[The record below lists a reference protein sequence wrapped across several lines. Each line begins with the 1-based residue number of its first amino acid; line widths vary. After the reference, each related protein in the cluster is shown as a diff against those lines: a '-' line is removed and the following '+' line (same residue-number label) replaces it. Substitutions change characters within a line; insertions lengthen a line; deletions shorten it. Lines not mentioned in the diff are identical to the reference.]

1 MNHIR
6 RVALLF
12 AFALLLAQIVLA
24 APLGLT
30 TGDTTKLVEKTES
43 KSTLELVKY
52 WKELSVLALLISAVL
67 IALAYAYGHAFEQPD
82 LKAWASVEINQVIS
96 TAIIIMVL
104 FAAVAFLD
112 TIVSGAVEESGLPNL
127 KCEVGTPCG
136 ITIAQAYLDEM
147 MESAH
152 KDSRN
157 ILEQSFKYAGEAAKR
172 SGYSCNMF
180 ILPIPCLWAS
190 VSLGDEPHLI
200 LQTERLNAV
209 LDYYNNIIASM
220 SAQRFFVDNISFR
233 LGPAILLIGIVARSF
248 PFTRKVGGLLI
259 AVAVGVIFV
268 FPLMYIFNWFTLNV
282 MMFGDKTFGNAG
294 AVCPAECL
302 DQPNIAYMIN
312 SNGALWTVPD
322 FNILMGGLEGY
333 LPSLDES
340 ARSAIAKNLATG
352 KIEKKEAPPYGDIIS
367 CEYMA
372 NLSKA
377 YDIKDI
383 DAYCPQ
389 ICRQLPYPNI
399 PSCADESTQL
409 ACSMLTPHCKVY
421 RYVDMSKIDPVKIV
435 EIDEKC
441 PVKCRTIPPMKSN
454 CAVFDPSPEGSG
466 MFGGL
471 GKIVFASKC
480 NFQSGS
486 FEKDCVKK
494 VLEEDIDYCLESSF
508 DCRYTFQEDPEW
520 EQPSCN
526 GEHVDACPPIGEGD
540 YLGNTAL
547 EKAAE
552 SCVYGIAGDSDLK
565 LLDDECSECIF
576 VENEF
581 TFNPPVYTDC
591 ASACSGEGVSLLSVS
606 DIVKQ
611 SGEGMVGREDIKS
624 ISKMMIPAYI
634 LPLLN
639 ILITLMFIKT
649 FSQILGGDI
658 EIPGVPKVL

>member
-1 MNHIR
+1 MLAVFIA
-6 RVALLF
+6 VLVLAPVV
-12 AFALLLAQIVLA
+12 LAQ
-24 APLGLT
+24 PLGLT
-30 TGDTTKLVEKTES
+30 TGDTTKLVEKTET
-43 KSTLELVKY
+43 STALELVKY

-67 IALAYAYGHAFEQPD
+67 IALAYMYGNAFDQPD

-96 TAIIIMVL
+96 TAIIILVL
-104 FAAVAFLD
+104 FVAVAFLD
-112 TIVSGAVEESGLPNL
+112 TIVAGAVEESALPNL

-136 ITIAQAYLDEM
+136 ITIAHAYLDTM
-147 MESAH
+147 INNAH
-152 KDSRN
+152 KDSRS
-157 ILEQSFKYAGEAAKR
+157 ILKQSFNYAKDAAKR

-190 VSLGDEPHLI
+190 ISVGDEPHLI

-233 LGPAILLIGIVARSF
+233 LGPAILLVGIVARSF

-282 MMFGDKTFGNAG
+282 MIFGDKVFGSAD

-302 DQPNIAYMIN
+302 EPAPIAY
-312 SNGALWTVPD
+312 AFDL
-322 FNILMGGLEGY
+322 F
-333 LPSLDES
+333 
-340 ARSAIAKNLATG
+340 TG
-352 KIEKKEAPPYGDIIS
+352 KFIKFQSLNGSVKYIMDKTGVSEEDAFDNMKKVAKGTLSIYQPGGGVNIMYS
-367 CEYMA
+367 CEAEA
-372 NLSKA
+372 NFTKN
-377 YDIKDI
+377 YGITDT

-399 PSCADESTQL
+399 PSCANESTQL
-409 ACSMLTPHCKVY
+409 ACSMLTPFCKVY
-421 RYVDMSKIDPVKIV
+421 RYVNMSKVDPGKLV
-435 EIDEKC
+435 EADAKC

-466 MFGGL
+466 LWGGL
-471 GKIVFASKC
+471 GTGLISQKC
-480 NFQSGS
+480 NFQTGG

-494 VLEEDIDYCLESSF
+494 VLEDDIDYCLKSSF

-547 EKAAE
+547 EKSLE

-565 LLDDECSECIF
+565 LLDEDCSGCIF

-581 TFNPPVYTDC
+581 TFDPPVYTNC
-591 ASACSGEGVSLLSVS
+591 ASACSGEGASLLSVS

-624 ISKMMIPAYI
+624 ISKMMIPAYV

-639 ILITLMFIKT
+639 ILVTLMFIKT